1 MGRKAG
7 EVLRQLVLRG
17 VERLKN
23 LFRGN
28 KSRSEV
34 VATFLAI
41 LDLCKT
47 NSVTLEDDVNGEN
60 PNVRLLDERERK
72 ELADHGI

>member
-1 MGRKAG
+1 M
-7 EVLRQLVLRG
+7 
-17 VERLKN
+17 ERLKN

-28 KSRSEV
+28 RSRSEI
-34 VATFLAI
+34 VATFLAV

-60 PNVRLLDERERK
+60 PNVRLLDEEEKK
-72 ELADHGI
+72 EMLAHGV